1 MTTEVHKII
10 LMPPEFF
17 IYKLVQ
23 NFHPKSP
30 EQTNSVS
37 SLTHFHLKRKKILWS
52 DKNMQTVSLSFH
64 HNIHYFVGEK
74 PQALIISILFL
85 KVSSF
90 SASKLTLEL

>member
-1 MTTEVHKII
+1 MTTEAHKII

-37 SLTHFHLKRKKILWS
+37 SLTHFHLKRK
-52 DKNMQTVSLSFH
+52 N
-64 HNIHYFVGEK
+64 
-74 PQALIISILFL
+74 P
-85 KVSSF
+85 
-90 SASKLTLEL
+90 LE